1 MAKTKVHA
9 LAKQYGFKSTEFV
22 RILRDIGFPVSS
34 YQASIEE
41 WDLPVIDERLK
52 RGGLIG
58 GDDGANANETG
69 KSAKASS
76 WDSLMKS
83 AAIVDNE
90 KEKTIEIAEVVED
103 SNYEYSSSYTPDSKL
118 TGELGDY
125 SNAGSSRYY

>member
-1 MAKTKVHA
+1 LAKTKVHA

-22 RILRDIGFPVSS
+22 KILGDIGFPVSS

-58 GDDGANANETG
+58 GDANAAGDEAEKAA
-69 KSAKASS
+69 KSSS

-83 AAIVDNE
+83 ASIADDE
-90 KEKTIEIAEVVED
+90 KVEVTEVTEVRVAALSAVTI
-103 SNYEYSSSYTPDSKL
+103 
-118 TGELGDY
+118 
-125 SNAGSSRYY
+125 